1 MGKTLQHNPNKV
13 IYNFSSYRLFDT
25 EKLLL

>member
-1 MGKTLQHNPNKV
+1 MGETLQHNPNKV
-13 IYNFSSYRLFDT
+13 IHNFSSYQLFDT